1 MKFFPVFGVFML
13 LTWSFFDDKMLWRER
28 DLPELCTALVVDG
41 QVCQQLVRW
50 GLLKFVENDLLQ
62 S

>member
-1 MKFFPVFGVFML
+1 ML